1 MQVVGEHLLL
11 ANVGPSR
18 CVGCRP
24 NGQHDLDVVQGARA
38 KQIGDLS
45 ERSQRMTGTI
55 PTNNYS
61 HPNLIEMTLERITR
75 LRL

>member
-11 ANVGPSR
+11 ANIGPSR
-18 CVGCRP
+18 CVSCRP
-24 NGQHDLDVVQGARA
+24 NGQHDLDVVKDARA

>member
-1 MQVVGEHLLL
+1 
-11 ANVGPSR
+11 
-18 CVGCRP
+18 
-24 NGQHDLDVVQGARA
+24 
-38 KQIGDLS
+38 
-45 ERSQRMTGTI
+45 MTGTI